1 MNLGKRYLDFP
12 TKRYCCYCCNSTS
25 GCGILKPDW
34 MSSAQYLGLEKIDN
48 ESFEKW
54 DIKGLQDNFYYNTA
68 DAKRIPRRLNQQ
80 PDDLMDFN
88 MASYKESITNS
99 SIFTLPSYCT
109 ATCGLTTICATIRG
123 DVQPQLVAEE

>member
-1 MNLGKRYLDFP
+1 
-12 TKRYCCYCCNSTS
+12 
-25 GCGILKPDW
+25 

-48 ESFEKW
+48 ERFEKW